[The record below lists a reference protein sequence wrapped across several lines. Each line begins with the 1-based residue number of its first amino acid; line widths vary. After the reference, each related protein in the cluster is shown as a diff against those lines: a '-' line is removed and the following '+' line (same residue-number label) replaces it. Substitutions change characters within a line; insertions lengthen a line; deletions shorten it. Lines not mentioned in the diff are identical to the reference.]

1 MELKKLSI
9 TITLILFFSSLNAD
23 SISPNEKLLPY
34 DVVMCKS
41 DDDSLYCQLMKVI
54 NVIFGFVFL
63 SAIFYFIYMVFMT
76 KKGYKRR
83 R

>member
-1 MELKKLSI
+1 MGRRMRGGSNG
-9 TITLILFFSSLNAD
+9 FGFGD
-23 SISPNEKLLPY
+23 LLGMFNFHS
-34 DVVMCKS
+34 VVMCKS

>member
-1 MELKKLSI
+1 MGRRMRGGSNGIGFGDFLGMFNFHS
-9 TITLILFFSSLNAD
+9 
-23 SISPNEKLLPY
+23 
-34 DVVMCKS
+34 VVMCKS
-41 DDDSLYCQLMKVI
+41 DDDSLYCQLMKFI

-63 SAIFYFIYMVFMT
+63 SAIFYFIYMVFMR